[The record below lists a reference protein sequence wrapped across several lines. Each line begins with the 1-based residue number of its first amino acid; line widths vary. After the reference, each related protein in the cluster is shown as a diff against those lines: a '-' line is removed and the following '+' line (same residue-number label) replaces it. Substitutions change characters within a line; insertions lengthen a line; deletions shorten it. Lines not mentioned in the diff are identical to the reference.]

1 MLKISTT
8 ILFFTLICLLK
19 KANCQ
24 IVDSVGFDSS
34 LNKFILKYVPNSS
47 AKKNITLKFYYL
59 NSILA
64 KVKVSNSKQISG
76 VDSIFFYEPYT
87 KDSLI
92 NGKAI
97 RRVEIIDNSNF
108 ELDTPIIKS
117 SIIIPNTE
125 QKDATILLISDSL
138 NQYKKQLFKNTI
150 NIVFTNEIEFGNN
163 FYNGLNNRVNPRIYN
178 NVAINSTVIG
188 IPVNISTNFTN
199 LRNDNSLNFS
209 DINLN
214 IDVLKFKNDLF
225 NSNSI
230 TSKKLDQ
237 IKLNKNLSKIEL
249 QVLDSEINNLQ
260 NKIDNPYYLEKYQ
273 ASKNKLEKLKL
284 DTINGKNADSIQFSQ
299 IKFDIEKY
307 EKEKE
312 KLNKLKELSNY
323 KLKEISSFDK
333 DILEEKTD
341 ILKSKNLRKNINS
354 NNKLKGFNWLYT
366 LDKFDAGRISPIY
379 SELTLNGLT
388 YLGLNTQFKINKTEF
403 SITGGRLNNFSNYL
417 TNINN
422 DLGGYIMAGKFA
434 KSEENSNKFISL
446 LYYSPTNPVNSELS
460 NKYLIL
466 GLGSNEKIFDKVI
479 LKWEVAYSETDSVRN
494 IKTTETKLFSNFN
507 PYAIAGNFSISSE
520 LDSKSKFE
528 LTSKYVGFDF
538 KNPAS
543 FNLRN
548 DFLRSNFKI
557 NRLFNSSKT
566 NFTYSIKYDVDNFT
580 GLKTATTNV
589 INQNGLASHKITK
602 FLKFNLNVNYT
613 KVTTNSSLSKNVFR
627 FESKLVSLSLIH
639 IQKRKKLIQSNIF
652 NLNFNSNEGDNNPT
666 NTLIMASLN
675 NTVDFYKSGFK
686 VNSTFTTQRGS
697 QDSTI
702 GISVLMDL
710 IKTYDKFDV
719 NIGANIKQ
727 NENLYSYKS
736 AILGFSV
743 KNKLLIFSSSLEYFI
758 LKDKFENQEIRKND
772 LIIKTRIVVK
782 I

>member
-1 MLKISTT
+1 MLKVSTT
-8 ILFFTLICLLK
+8 ILFFTLICFLK

-24 IVDSVGFDSS
+24 IVNSIGFDSS

-64 KVKVSNSKQISG
+64 KVKVSNSKQISC

-125 QKDATILLISDSL
+125 QKDVTILLISDSL

-446 LYYSPTNPVNSELS
+446 LYYNPTNPVNSELS

-566 NFTYSIKYDVDNFT
+566 NLTYSIKYDVDNFT

-602 FLKFNLNVNYT
+602 FLKLNLNVNYT

-686 VNSTFTTQRGS
+686 VNSTFITQKGS